1 VTIANSSGNK
11 APLGGITKAGNRYLR
26 QMPVVGAMVVNR
38 HAERNGARR
47 PRIVQLLARTATK
60 LAAIAL
66 GMPDHSSMT
75 FSNGLSATTVISLSR
90 WWKSHSNTA
99 WFA

>member
-1 VTIANSSGNK
+1 V
-11 APLGGITKAGNRYLR
+11 NRY
-26 QMPVVGAMVVNR
+26 
-38 HAERNGARR
+38 AERNGARR

-75 FSNGLSATTVISLSR
+75 FSNGLSDHHKI
-90 WWKSHSNTA
+90 
-99 WFA
+99 